1 MADSKPGRNP
11 TWAVDELVP
20 ALDLYLRSGLLDD
33 SSAEVQELSNV
44 LNALPI
50 HTVHPDVERF
60 RNPNGVALKLANFA
74 ALDPNYPGVGMSR
87 GSRAD
92 GQVWD
97 RYHTD
102 RDELRRVAAGLRAG
116 ASGEEPF
123 PVLPEEGEDEISEG
137 RLLYRRHRTRER
149 SRALSNRKKAEARS
163 RGQLA
168 GEVCGFDFQV
178 TYGELGRD
186 FIECHH
192 VRPLSASGPTTTRLK
207 DLALLCSNCHRM
219 AHRGDPWPDVEQ
231 LQSLIDAAGKHTS
244 VPL

>member
-11 TWAVDELVP
+11 TWAIDELVL

-50 HTVHPDVERF
+50 HTVRPDVERF

-74 ALDPNYPGVGMSR
+74 ALDPGYPGVGMSR
-87 GSRAD
+87 GSRGD
-92 GQVWD
+92 RQVWD
-97 RYHTD
+97 RYRAD

-123 PVLPEEGEDEISEG
+123 PVFPEEGEDEISEG

-168 GEVCGFDFQV
+168 CEVCGFDFQV

-231 LQSLIDAAGKHTS
+231 LRSLIDAAGKHTS